1 MARLIQPDGTE
12 TTVTPK
18 APSNEWTLEELQ
30 HHVEG
35 LIELCPMQCDGQ
47 DVWVNEEGRVFELAP
62 NTRASQLVQHPL
74 VGPVLIL
81 GAGEVVP

>member
-1 MARLIQPDGTE
+1 MRGITNGPTHSAGWDRDYRHPQG
-12 TTVTPK
+12 
-18 APSNEWTLEELQ
+18 TLEELQ